1 MLARTYRAFCL
12 DSEGR
17 ITHTQAPN
25 AADDAEAIAQA
36 QALPKDAVSCEVW
49 NVDRFVATFD
59 GKNGGAIQRP

>member
-17 ITHTQAPN
+17 ITHAQALN

-36 QALPKDAVSCEVW
+36 QALPKDAVSYEVW
-49 NVDRFVATFD
+49 NVDRFVARFD
-59 GKNGGAIQRP
+59 GRNGGAIQWP

>member
-12 DSEGR
+12 NSEGR
-17 ITHTQAPN
+17 ITHAKPIN
-25 AADDAEAIAQA
+25 VHDAEAIAQA